1 MTGFIKKAS
10 CSRSRLIIPL
20 NLGSF
25 CFTYGQRGSGGVWD
39 LGASVGHSHQGPVNL
54 GLLLVLAFLCKPLKL
69 SGAEDGRDSSP
80 QPLSSCPLPQLIS
93 GKPHVK
99 RLPCAILQNKMHLST

>member
-1 MTGFIKKAS
+1 MG
-10 CSRSRLIIPL
+10 
-20 NLGSF
+20 
-25 CFTYGQRGSGGVWD
+25 D
-39 LGASVGHSHQGPVNL
+39 LRASVGHSHQGSVNF
-54 GLLLVLAFLCKPLKL
+54 GLLLVLGFLCKPLEL

-99 RLPCAILQNKMHLST
+99 RLPWAVLQNKMDSSA

>member
-1 MTGFIKKAS
+1 M
-10 CSRSRLIIPL
+10 
-20 NLGSF
+20 
-25 CFTYGQRGSGGVWD
+25 WD
-39 LGASVGHSHQGPVNL
+39 LRASAGHSHQGPVKFS
-54 GLLLVLAFLCKPLKL
+54 LLLVLDFLGKPL

-99 RLPCAILQNKMHLST
+99 RLPCAILQNKMDLST